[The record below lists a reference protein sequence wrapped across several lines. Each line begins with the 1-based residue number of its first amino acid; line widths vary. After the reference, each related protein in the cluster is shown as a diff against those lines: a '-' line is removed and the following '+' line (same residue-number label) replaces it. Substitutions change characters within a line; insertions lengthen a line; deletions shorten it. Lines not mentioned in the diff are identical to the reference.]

1 MPSKILIASAS
12 ARTGS
17 FNRRLA
23 AQAARLAREAG
34 AEVTE
39 LDLGAL
45 ALPLYNGDVEAAG
58 MPAGALELRRL
69 FATHQGLIVA
79 AAEYNS
85 FPTPLLI
92 NALDW
97 ASRPAADGDVPSGV
111 AALNGTVAGIVSAS
125 PGPLGGLRVQISL
138 RSYLATGLGMLVVP
152 ETASIGQ
159 SHLAFEDTGEL
170 KDAKHQQALARVV
183 HAVLKQAALR

>member
-1 MPSKILIASAS
+1 MPTKILIASAS

-23 AQAARLAREAG
+23 AQAAKVAREAG

-45 ALPLYNGDVEAAG
+45 ALPLYNGDVEASG

-69 FATHQGLIVA
+69 FASHQGFIVA

-97 ASRPAADGDVPSGV
+97 ASRPAADGDAPSGI

-125 PGPLGGLRVQISL
+125 PGPVGGLRVQISL
-138 RSYLATGLGMLVVP
+138 RSFLATGLGMLVVP
-152 ETASIGQ
+152 ETASVGQ
-159 SHLAFEDTGEL
+159 AHQAFDDAGAL
-170 KDAKHQQALARVV
+170 KDPKHQQALARVV